1 MAETSSPY
9 GWLGYMF
16 IWMLLCPFIFVM
28 GDASYE
34 IILFLF
40 MATIVINIYCA
51 YKFALEKG
59 ILLAILAFVVAIALN
74 ILFPMLLYVV
84 LLGFTWRN

>member
-28 GDASYE
+28 GEASYE

-40 MATIVINIYCA
+40 MSTIVINIYCA
-51 YKFALEKG
+51 LLVSDKTFLELSVLDKIG
-59 ILLAILAFVVAIALN
+59 LN
-74 ILFPMLLYVV
+74 L
-84 LLGFTWRN
+84 

>member
-28 GDASYE
+28 GEASYE

-40 MATIVINIYCA
+40 MSTIVINIYCA
-51 YKFALEKG
+51 LLVSDKTFLELSVLDKIG
-59 ILLAILAFVVAIALN
+59 LIL
-74 ILFPMLLYVV
+74 
-84 LLGFTWRN
+84 

>member
-51 YKFALEKG
+51 LLVSDKTFLELSVLDKIG
-59 ILLAILAFVVAIALN
+59 LN
-74 ILFPMLLYVV
+74 L
-84 LLGFTWRN
+84 